1 MNRRTFIK
9 SSAAA
14 GLGSMYVLA
23 GCAGDADSSTSSDQP
38 DTTATA
44 MQGQTLDRIGVQLYT
59 LRSLLADDF
68 EGTMEQVAAIG
79 FDEVEFA
86 GYYDRSPE
94 DVKALLDR
102 LGLVAPSAHIGM
114 NLFEEDADAVIA
126 AAQTIGHHYL
136 IIPWLAPPQRESI
149 DLYKQHAAFMNEV
162 GQKCKDAGLQLAYH
176 NHDFEFNETDGQIP
190 YDVLLEDT
198 DSDLVK
204 MQMDLF
210 WITEAGQ
217 DPLAYFA
224 RYPGRFPL
232 CHVKDRT
239 AEGEMTSVGNGA
251 IDFATIFA
259 QSEEAGLEH
268 YIVEHDNPE
277 DPMASITASY
287 NYLKDLQF

>member
-14 GLGSMYVLA
+14 GLGSVYLLA
-23 GCAGDADSSTSSDQP
+23 GCAGDADYAGATEQA
-38 DTTATA
+38 DTTAAA
-44 MQGQTLDRIGVQLYT
+44 MQGRMLDRIGVQLYT
-59 LRSLLADDF
+59 LRSLLAEDF
-68 EGTMEQVAAIG
+68 EGTIEQVAAIG
-79 FDEVEFA
+79 FNEVEFA

-102 LGLVAPSAHIGM
+102 VGLVAPSAHIGM

-149 DLYKQHAAFMNEV
+149 DLYKQHATFFNEV

-176 NHDFEFNETDGQIP
+176 NHEFEFTETDGQIP
-190 YDVLLEDT
+190 YDVLLEET
-198 DSDLVK
+198 DPNLVV
-204 MQMDLF
+204 MQLDLF
-210 WITEAGQ
+210 WIAEAGQ
-217 DPLAYFA
+217 DPLAYFE

-239 AEGEMTSVGNGA
+239 AEGEMVSVGEGA

-259 QSEEAGLEH
+259 QSEQAGLEH
-268 YIVEHDNPE
+268 YVVEHDNPE

-287 NYLKDLQF
+287 NYLKDLHF